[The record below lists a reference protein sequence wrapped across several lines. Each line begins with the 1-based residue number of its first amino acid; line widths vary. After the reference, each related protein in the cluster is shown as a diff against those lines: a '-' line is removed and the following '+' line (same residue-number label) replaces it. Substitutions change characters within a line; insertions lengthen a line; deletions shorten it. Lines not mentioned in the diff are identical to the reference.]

1 MFRRGDLC
9 QDSICP
15 QVTPPT
21 NSVCP
26 PSSPQLWCRMEDALR
41 SLGMAPHPPG
51 GDPGSSPVWQ
61 GGSEHGIMDASYYL
75 DDLLR
80 NMHGNAADGGDTA
93 GGARGPSH
101 LQVSGRWRPRL
112 VQHCAFYL
120 QSPMDGGAPQ
130 HALAQ

>member
-1 MFRRGDLC
+1 
-9 QDSICP
+9 
-15 QVTPPT
+15 
-21 NSVCP
+21 
-26 PSSPQLWCRMEDALR
+26 MEDALR

-101 LQVSGRWRPRL
+101 LQVSGSRRGRL
-112 VQHCAFYL
+112 RAALCA
-120 QSPMDGGAPQ
+120 SSAECDGRSSAAGKSC
-130 HALAQ
+130 